1 MKRPAMHAM
10 RPLAWSLSLFALLAL
25 TFAIFQARQAK
36 RLDAAVAAARL
47 RHENL
52 QAQLRR
58 ASAPV
63 APTEAREPAPHR
75 SEAAA
80 SPGAAPREDAVAA
93 TRTAPRSS
101 NLKNPLIVTARNP
114 ELRALYLKS
123 FEEEIAAKWGPLF
136 ALLHLSP
143 EKIERFTAIILAHE
157 QNRLDVTAVAGDQ
170 NLSLGDPAIQ
180 RMRSEDGA
188 QLARQ
193 MRTLFEPGTEIK
205 LYNRYHHDL
214 ELQPIVADVARE
226 IYATASPLSLEQAH
240 RLMLILSDASQ
251 KRANDFVRPGTVD
264 WDAVLARVSAEPAFS
279 PAMVDAMRR
288 RVAQQKAEK
297 EMGKTWGDIT
307 RRMVGPNATEDFDV
321 GLPSGDILG
330 RTW

>member
-36 RLDAAVAAARL
+36 RLDAAVASARL
-47 RHENL
+47 RDR
-52 QAQLRR
+52 QLRTR
-58 ASAPV
+58 LQPVVAPIAPAEARGEALSRSDAPPAVPTAREEASAAAGTSPSSSAWKNALV
-63 APTEAREPAPHR
+63 A
-75 SEAAA
+75 
-80 SPGAAPREDAVAA
+80 
-93 TRTAPRSS
+93 
-101 NLKNPLIVTARNP
+101 TARNP
-114 ELRALYLKS
+114 ELRALYMKS
-123 FEEEIAAKWGPLF
+123 FEDEIAAKWGPLF
-136 ALLHLSP
+136 GLLHLPP
-143 EKIERFTAIILAHE
+143 EKIERFTAIMLAHE

-188 QLARQ
+188 SLARE
-193 MRTLFEPGTEIK
+193 MRTLLAPGTEIK

-214 ELQPIVADVARE
+214 ELQPIVADMARE
-226 IYATASPLSLEQAH
+226 IYATETPLTLEQAH

-251 KRANDFVRPGTVD
+251 KRTYDFVRPGTVD
-264 WDAVLARVSAEPAFS
+264 WDVVLTQVSAEPAFS
-279 PAMVDAMRR
+279 PAMVDTMRR
-288 RVAQQKAEK
+288 RVAQGKAEK
-297 EMGKTWGDIT
+297 EMLKTWGDIT
-307 RRMVGPNATEDFDV
+307 RRMVGPNTTEDFDV